1 MIEVYK
7 STNTNFDFNGDMV
20 LKPYLCDLEVELN
33 GMIEITLEHT
43 YDKEGRWKYIE
54 KDNLLR
60 APYPFKKERQ
70 LFYIYDIDKGMTGI
84 KCKARHIFFDLA
96 SEVLVDCRPTNCNGE
111 EALKKI
117 LSNTNF
123 IGHSNIVSINTAHYI
138 RKHISNEALISED
151 ENSFINKW
159 GGELDVD
166 NFNVYL
172 NERVGLDNGIT
183 FKYSKDLINLN
194 ENSNI
199 DDIVTRILP
208 VGFDGITIP
217 EIYVDSQL
225 INTFRKIRTKVIKFE
240 DIKVKEK
247 SDDEDGYNTLEE
259 AQEALREACKNL
271 FDEGLDKLLLQLDLE
286 VATLENTL
294 KYEQFKDI
302 MTVGLGDTV
311 GVEHLDI
318 GINVKTRV
326 VKFIYDCISK
336 KFKSITLANYIENDL
351 DNQNNIDSIIDK
363 ITNSDGTVNAIEVA
377 GVLNAVNVQ
386 MRAMK
391 DIAQRQ
397 DVRAL
402 LCEDLDPESPTYGA
416 MCYGTM
422 GFMIASERT
431 PDNRDWDWRTFGTG
445 KGFVAD
451 MIIAGSMIAD
461 RIKSGILMS
470 MNEKTWINMDD
481 GTFNFADVLKLID
494 GKLVLSH
501 TNGEAGITLD
511 KGGIKVTTY
520 SASNGMEEVAKLI
533 ATSFAKDRNQNGLS
547 ICTTGY
553 GDYIQIGYHQE
564 DGTIKAAAYFV
575 PVGVP
580 ASAGLPYA
588 DAGIYIYDSIFLKKG
603 LNIKSLDVDHQL
615 VNLSNNYLGIYGDNG
630 IEFGYKSGTTLK
642 TRLKMHEEPPSGTG
656 DLFESYGNWNFKG
669 WTLHNLNISNYTLS
683 DTLANVKSRTASI
696 NTNIS
701 SEPEDGVRY
710 IYKDIE
716 TIDNKIILNIPNQF
730 RGCNYTITSIVKK
743 GFGDYAVIEENED
756 RFIIETDRV
765 MKMNIEISIDISPL
779 RKEFKTEE
787 VPLREENN
795 YEYKTN

>member
-377 GVLNAVNVQ
+377 GVLNAINVQ

-445 KGFVAD
+445 KGFFADLIVAGT
-451 MIIAGSMIAD
+451 MLAD
-461 RIKSGILMS
+461 RIKSGLLMS

-494 GKLVLSH
+494 GKLILSH
-501 TNGEAGITLD
+501 TNGNEGISID
-511 KGGIKVTTY
+511 KGGIKVTTN
-520 SASNGMEEVAKLI
+520 SANNGMEEVAKII
-533 ATSFAKDRNQNGLS
+533 ATSFAKDRNQNGVS
-547 ICTTGY
+547 ICTSGY
-553 GDYIQIGYHQE
+553 GDYIQIGYQKE
-564 DGTIKAAAYFV
+564 DGTIRAATYFV

-580 ASAGLPYA
+580 ESAGLPFS
-588 DAGIYIYDSIFLKKG
+588 DAGMYIYDPLFIKNS
-603 LNIKSLDVDHQL
+603 LNIKSSGIDHQFM
-615 VNLSNNYLGIYGDNG
+615 NLSGNYLGIYGDNG
-630 IEFGYKSGTTLK
+630 LEFGYKSGTALK
-642 TRLKMHEEPPSGTG
+642 TRLKIHESPPSGTG

-669 WTLHNLNISNYTLS
+669 YTLHNINIQNSNLTNNYANLDSRSAASVTALES
-683 DTLANVKSRTASI
+683 CEEDTI
-696 NTNIS
+696 
-701 SEPEDGVRY
+701 RY
-710 IYKDIE
+710 IYKDIRS
-716 TIDNKIILNIPNQF
+716 IGNKIILNIPNKYK
-730 RGCNYTITSIVKK
+730 GCNYRIIGVAKK
-743 GFGDYAVIEENED
+743 GFGDYSITSEED
-756 RFIIETDRV
+756 ARFTIETDRELI
-765 MKMNIEISIDISPL
+765 MNIEISIDISLL

-787 VPLREENN
+787 APLSEEVN
-795 YEYKTN
+795 YEYENS

>member
-445 KGFVAD
+445 KGFFADLIVAGT
-451 MIIAGSMIAD
+451 MLAD
-461 RIKSGILMS
+461 RIKSGMLMS

-494 GKLVLSH
+494 GKLILTH
-501 TNGEAGITLD
+501 TNGSEGISID
-511 KGGIKVTTY
+511 KGGIKVTTN
-520 SASNGMEEVAKLI
+520 SANNGMEEVAKII
-533 ATSFAKDRNQNGLS
+533 ATSFSKDRNQNGLS

-553 GDYIQIGYHQE
+553 GDYIQIGYQKE
-564 DGTIKAAAYFV
+564 DGTIRAATYFV
-575 PVGVP
+575 PVSIP
-580 ASAGLPYA
+580 SAAGLPYS
-588 DAGIYIYDSIFLKKG
+588 DAGIYIYDPIFLKNS
-603 LNIKSLDVDHQL
+603 LNIKGSDVDHQL
-615 VNLSNNYLGIYGDNG
+615 VNLSGNYLGIYGDNG
-630 IEFGYKSGTTLK
+630 LEFGYKSGTALK
-642 TRLKMHEEPPSGTG
+642 TRLKIHESPPSGTG

-669 WTLHNLNISNYTLS
+669 YTLHNINIQNSNLTNNYANLDSRSAASVTALES
-683 DTLANVKSRTASI
+683 CEEDTI
-696 NTNIS
+696 
-701 SEPEDGVRY
+701 RY
-710 IYKDIE
+710 IYKDIRS
-716 TIDNKIILNIPNQF
+716 IGNKIILNIPNKYK
-730 RGCNYTITSIVKK
+730 GCNYRIIGVAKK
-743 GFGDYAVIEENED
+743 GFGDYSITSEED
-756 RFIIETDRV
+756 TRFTIETDRELI
-765 MKMNIEISIDISPL
+765 MNIEISIDISLL

-787 VPLREENN
+787 APLSEEVN
-795 YEYKTN
+795 YEYENS

>member
-445 KGFVAD
+445 KGFFADLIVAGT
-451 MIIAGSMIAD
+451 MLAD
-461 RIKSGILMS
+461 RIKSGLLMS
-470 MNEKTWINMDD
+470 MNGKTWINMDD

-494 GKLVLSH
+494 GKLILSH
-501 TNGEAGITLD
+501 TNGNEGISID
-511 KGGIKVTTY
+511 KGGIKVTTN
-520 SASNGMEEVAKLI
+520 SANNGMEEVAKII
-533 ATSFAKDRNQNGLS
+533 ATSFAKDRNQNGVS
-547 ICTTGY
+547 ICTSGY
-553 GDYIQIGYHQE
+553 GDYIQIGYQKE
-564 DGTIKAAAYFV
+564 DGTIRAATYFV

-580 ASAGLPYA
+580 ESAGLPFS
-588 DAGIYIYDSIFLKKG
+588 DAGMYIYDPLFIKNS
-603 LNIKSLDVDHQL
+603 LNIKSSGIDHQFM
-615 VNLSNNYLGIYGDNG
+615 NLSGNYLGIYGDNG
-630 IEFGYKSGTTLK
+630 LEFGYKSGTALK
-642 TRLKMHEEPPSGTG
+642 TRLKIHESPPSGTG

-669 WTLHNLNISNYTLS
+669 YTLHNINIQNSNLTNNYANLDSRSAASVTALES
-683 DTLANVKSRTASI
+683 CEEDTI
-696 NTNIS
+696 
-701 SEPEDGVRY
+701 RY
-710 IYKDIE
+710 IYKDIRS
-716 TIDNKIILNIPNQF
+716 IGNKIILNIPNKYK
-730 RGCNYTITSIVKK
+730 GCNYRIIGVAKK
-743 GFGDYAVIEENED
+743 GFGDYSITSEED
-756 RFIIETDRV
+756 TRFTIETDRELI
-765 MKMNIEISIDISPL
+765 MNIEISIDISLL

-787 VPLREENN
+787 APLSEEVN
-795 YEYKTN
+795 YEYENS

>member
-445 KGFVAD
+445 KGFFADLIVAGT
-451 MIIAGSMIAD
+451 MLAD
-461 RIKSGILMS
+461 RIKSGMLMS

-494 GKLVLSH
+494 GKLILTH
-501 TNGEAGITLD
+501 TNGSEGISID
-511 KGGIKVTTY
+511 KGGIKVTTN
-520 SASNGMEEVAKLI
+520 SANNGMEEVAKII
-533 ATSFAKDRNQNGLS
+533 ATSFSKDRNQNGLS

-553 GDYIQIGYHQE
+553 GDYIQIGYQKE
-564 DGTIKAAAYFV
+564 DGTIRAATYFV
-575 PVGVP
+575 PVSIP
-580 ASAGLPYA
+580 SAAGLPFS
-588 DAGIYIYDSIFLKKG
+588 DAGIYIYDPIFLK
-603 LNIKSLDVDHQL
+603 
-615 VNLSNNYLGIYGDNG
+615 
-630 IEFGYKSGTTLK
+630 
-642 TRLKMHEEPPSGTG
+642 
-656 DLFESYGNWNFKG
+656 
-669 WTLHNLNISNYTLS
+669 
-683 DTLANVKSRTASI
+683 
-696 NTNIS
+696 
-701 SEPEDGVRY
+701 
-710 IYKDIE
+710 
-716 TIDNKIILNIPNQF
+716 
-730 RGCNYTITSIVKK
+730 
-743 GFGDYAVIEENED
+743 
-756 RFIIETDRV
+756 
-765 MKMNIEISIDISPL
+765 
-779 RKEFKTEE
+779 
-787 VPLREENN
+787 
-795 YEYKTN
+795 

>member
-138 RKHISNEALISED
+138 RKHIANEALISED
-151 ENSFINKW
+151 ENSFINRW

-445 KGFVAD
+445 KGFFADLIVAGT
-451 MIIAGSMIAD
+451 MLAD
-461 RIKSGILMS
+461 RIKSGMLMS

-494 GKLVLSH
+494 GKLILTH
-501 TNGEAGITLD
+501 TNGSEGISID
-511 KGGIKVTTY
+511 KGGIKVTTN
-520 SASNGMEEVAKLI
+520 SANNGMEEVAKII
-533 ATSFAKDRNQNGLS
+533 ATSFSKDRNQNGLS

-553 GDYIQIGYHQE
+553 GDYIQIGYQKE
-564 DGTIKAAAYFV
+564 DGTIRAATYFV
-575 PVGVP
+575 PVSIP
-580 ASAGLPYA
+580 SAAGLPYS
-588 DAGIYIYDSIFLKKG
+588 DAGIYIYDPIFLKNS
-603 LNIKSLDVDHQL
+603 LNIKGSDVDHQL
-615 VNLSNNYLGIYGDNG
+615 VNLSGNYLGIYGDNG
-630 IEFGYKSGTTLK
+630 LEFGYKSGTALK
-642 TRLKMHEEPPSGTG
+642 TRLKIHESPPSGTG

-669 WTLHNLNISNYTLS
+669 YTLHNINIQNSNLTNNYANLDSRSAASVTALES
-683 DTLANVKSRTASI
+683 CEEDTI
-696 NTNIS
+696 
-701 SEPEDGVRY
+701 RY
-710 IYKDIE
+710 IYKDIRS
-716 TIDNKIILNIPNQF
+716 IGNKIILNIPNKYK
-730 RGCNYTITSIVKK
+730 GCNYRIIGVAKK
-743 GFGDYAVIEENED
+743 GFGDYSITSEED
-756 RFIIETDRV
+756 TRFTIETDRELI
-765 MKMNIEISIDISPL
+765 MNIEISIDISLL

-787 VPLREENN
+787 APLSEEVN
-795 YEYKTN
+795 YEYENS

>member
-445 KGFVAD
+445 KGFFADLIVAGT
-451 MIIAGSMIAD
+451 MLAD
-461 RIKSGILMS
+461 RIKSGMLMS

-494 GKLVLSH
+494 GKLILTH
-501 TNGEAGITLD
+501 TNGSEGISID
-511 KGGIKVTTY
+511 KGGIKVTTN
-520 SASNGMEEVAKLI
+520 SANNGMEEVAKII
-533 ATSFAKDRNQNGLS
+533 ATSFSKDRNQNGLS

-553 GDYIQIGYHQE
+553 GDYIQIGYQKE
-564 DGTIKAAAYFV
+564 DGTIRAATYFV
-575 PVGVP
+575 PVSIP
-580 ASAGLPYA
+580 SAAGLPFS
-588 DAGIYIYDSIFLKKG
+588 DAGIYIYDPIFFKNS
-603 LNIKSLDVDHQL
+603 LNIKSSGIDHQFM
-615 VNLSNNYLGIYGDNG
+615 NLSGNYLGIYGDNG
-630 IEFGYKSGTTLK
+630 LEFGYKSGTALK
-642 TRLKMHEEPPSGTG
+642 TRLKIHESPPSGTG

-669 WTLHNLNISNYTLS
+669 YTLHNINIQNSNLTNNYVNLDSRSAASVTALES
-683 DTLANVKSRTASI
+683 CEEDTI
-696 NTNIS
+696 
-701 SEPEDGVRY
+701 RY
-710 IYKDIE
+710 IYKDIRS
-716 TIDNKIILNIPNQF
+716 IGNKIILNIPNKYK
-730 RGCNYTITSIVKK
+730 GCNYRIIGVAKK
-743 GFGDYAVIEENED
+743 GFGDYSITSEED
-756 RFIIETDRV
+756 TRFTIETDRELI
-765 MKMNIEISIDISPL
+765 MNIEISIDISLL

-787 VPLREENN
+787 APLSEEVN
-795 YEYKTN
+795 YEYENS

>member
-445 KGFVAD
+445 KGFFADLIVAGT
-451 MIIAGSMIAD
+451 MLAD
-461 RIKSGILMS
+461 RIKSGMLMS

-494 GKLVLSH
+494 GKLILSH
-501 TNGEAGITLD
+501 TNGNEGISID
-511 KGGIKVTTY
+511 KGGIKVTTN
-520 SASNGMEEVAKLI
+520 SANNGMEEVAKII
-533 ATSFAKDRNQNGLS
+533 ATSFAKDRNQNGVS
-547 ICTTGY
+547 ICTSGY
-553 GDYIQIGYHQE
+553 GDYIQIGYQKE
-564 DGTIKAAAYFV
+564 DGTIRAAAYFV

-580 ASAGLPYA
+580 ESAGLPFS
-588 DAGIYIYDSIFLKKG
+588 DAGMYIYDPLFIKNS
-603 LNIKSLDVDHQL
+603 LNIKSSGIDHQFM
-615 VNLSNNYLGIYGDNG
+615 NLSGNYLGIYGDNG
-630 IEFGYKSGTTLK
+630 LEFGYKSGTALK
-642 TRLKMHEEPPSGTG
+642 TRLKIHESPPSGTG

-669 WTLHNLNISNYTLS
+669 YTLHNINIQNSNLTNNYANLDSRSAASVTALES
-683 DTLANVKSRTASI
+683 CEEDTI
-696 NTNIS
+696 
-701 SEPEDGVRY
+701 RY
-710 IYKDIE
+710 IYKDIRS
-716 TIDNKIILNIPNQF
+716 IGNKIILNIPNKYK
-730 RGCNYTITSIVKK
+730 GCNYRIIGVAKK
-743 GFGDYAVIEENED
+743 GFGDYSITSEED
-756 RFIIETDRV
+756 ARFTIETDRELI
-765 MKMNIEISIDISPL
+765 MNIEISIDISLL

-787 VPLREENN
+787 APLSEEVN
-795 YEYKTN
+795 YEYENS